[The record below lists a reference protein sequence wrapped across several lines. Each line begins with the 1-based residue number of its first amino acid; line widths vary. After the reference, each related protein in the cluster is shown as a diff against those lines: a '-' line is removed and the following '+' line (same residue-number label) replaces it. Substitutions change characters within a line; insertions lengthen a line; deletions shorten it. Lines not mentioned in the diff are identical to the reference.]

1 MVKYQIFLISCGV
14 GGASQLLSSYYL
26 SQFPQSKIIETS
38 TLRGKLRFVQKK
50 LLNRLA
56 RRGLLDGGLVGI
68 GSSSIL
74 LLIKKSQRQKF
85 FNVLKDA
92 VILNTDL
99 KPVLVEPVSVLP
111 WYKRFFIA
119 VYKTRK
125 VYKVVLFVYSLW
137 LIQI

>member
-1 MVKYQIFLISCGV
+1 MVKYQTFLISCGV

-38 TLRGKLRFVQKK
+38 TLRGKLRFVSKK

-56 RRGLLDGGLVGI
+56 RRGLLDGCLVGL

-74 LLIKKSQRQKF
+74 LLTKKSKRQKF
-85 FNVLKDA
+85 FNLLKDA
-92 VILNTDL
+92 GILNTNL
-99 KPVLVEPVSVLP
+99 QPVRVEPLPVFP
-111 WYKRFFIA
+111 WYKRFFIG

-125 VYKVVLFVYSLW
+125 VYKVVLFVYSL
-137 LIQI
+137 LLV